1 MLPISYLNLANV
13 PAFRSVQVRDG
24 LVARQ
29 DRVPPSQQ
37 VDLPEIQ
44 ESFRV
49 SFSDEARLTESM
61 ATRDALASELQ
72 TQSQTPAPNQNRT
85 SLYRQVAAL

>member
-1 MLPISYLNLANV
+1 MLPISDLNLANV

-29 DRVPPSQQ
+29 DRVPPAEQ

-61 ATRDALASELQ
+61 ATRNALASQ
-72 TQSQTPAPNQNRT
+72 AQAQDPTK
-85 SLYRQVAAL
+85 LYRQVGAL

>member
-1 MLPISYLNLANV
+1 MLPISYVNLANV

-29 DRVPPSQQ
+29 DRVPPVEQ

-49 SFSDEARLTESM
+49 SFSDDARLTESM
-61 ATRDALASELQ
+61 ATRNALASQ
-72 TQSQTPAPNQNRT
+72 AQDQVQDPTKI
-85 SLYRQVAAL
+85 YRQVAAL